1 MNCETKT
8 YIVGIISALSFGGLG
23 TMAGAHYGFVGMFV
37 GLILG
42 TIACISILIA
52 SHMMISA
59 SMEKEDQKGAQ
70 ALSKSPKT

>member
-1 MNCETKT
+1 
-8 YIVGIISALSFGGLG
+8 
-23 TMAGAHYGFVGMFV
+23 MAGAHHGFVGMFV
-37 GLILG
+37 GLTLG
-42 TIACISILIA
+42 IIACISILIA